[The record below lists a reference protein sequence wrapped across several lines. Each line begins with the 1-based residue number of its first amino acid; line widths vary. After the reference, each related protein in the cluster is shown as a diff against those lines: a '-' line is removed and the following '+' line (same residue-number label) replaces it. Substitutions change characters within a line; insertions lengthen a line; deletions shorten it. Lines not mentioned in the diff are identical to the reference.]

1 MDAFDLAVRAKF
13 ANVVRGRED
22 MHAYQADEAVPF
34 LKANP
39 FSGLFIDMGLG
50 KTISSLTVIAD
61 LVQELVE
68 DGQILVVGPLKVA
81 CDTWPTEIGLWE
93 HTAHLNW
100 TLLREVEDDPRIRAA
115 QARDR
120 QEADAKKAWRKKLE
134 QQGLIKEKILAIM
147 GPSHEARVR
156 LDIRGELALSK
167 ATVHI
172 INREQLEWLVNF
184 HGRNWPYRTVFIDES
199 SSFKDH
205 NSNRFKALAK
215 VRRTHGL
222 ITRLHIL
229 TATPAAETY
238 EHLFAQIYLL
248 DLGERFGKHITRFR
262 ETYFTYNKYSM
273 KWKLRPGAEEEI
285 LKLIADITLVMKAK
299 DYLDIEDPT
308 IITRPVRLDPAQY
321 ALIDAMQRDFLVKL
335 PDGTEVEAETA
346 AVLSAKLLQMAS
358 GVLYETAREE
368 DWDTG
373 DMRKVTRVHQIH
385 SHKIET
391 LKEVFEEVTLQGDTL
406 LVAYHFKSSLAR
418 LQRAFP
424 KAVTMDR
431 EGKCVKA
438 WNAGSIP
445 MLLIHPQSG
454 GHGLN
459 LQHGGHHLVFFD
471 IPWSLEL
478 YLQLIGRL
486 ARQGQRH
493 PVIVMLLVA
502 VGTLDEAVVTSL
514 AAKDD
519 AQAKL
524 FTLLKRLIRA
534 HRKRLQHSP
543 EEAL

>member
-13 ANVVRGRED
+13 ANVVRTRED
-22 MHAYQADEAVPF
+22 MHGYQADEAVPF

-61 LVQELVE
+61 LIQELVE

-81 CDTWPTEIGLWE
+81 CDTWPTEIGLWA

-100 TLLREVEDDPRIRAA
+100 TLLREDEDDPRIRHARR
-115 QARDR
+115 RDR
-120 QEADAKKAWRKKLE
+120 EEAEAKKAWRRRLEAEGKDKKKVDS
-134 QQGLIKEKILAIM
+134 II
-147 GPSHEARVR
+147 GPSHEARAR
-156 LDIRGELALSK
+156 EEIRGELAMSK

-184 HGRNWPYRTVFIDES
+184 HGRKWPYRTVFIDES

-215 VRRTHGL
+215 VRRTPGL
-222 ITRLHIL
+222 IARLHIL

-248 DLGERFGKHITRFR
+248 DLGERFGKGITRFR
-262 ETYFTYNKYSM
+262 ETYFTYNRWSM

-299 DYLDIEDPT
+299 DYLNIEDPT
-308 IITRPVRLDPAQY
+308 IVTRPVKLDQADY
-321 ALIDAMQRDFLVKL
+321 ALIEKMQRDFLVTL

-346 AVLSAKLLQMAS
+346 AALSAKLLQMAS
-358 GVLYETAREE
+358 GVLYETARLK

-373 DMRKVTRVHQIH
+373 DMTKVTRVHDIH
-385 SHKIET
+385 DHKIVA
-391 LKEVFEEVTLQGDTL
+391 LKEVVEEVTLQGDTL

-418 LQRAFP
+418 LKKAFP
-424 KAVTMDR
+424 KAVVMDR

-486 ARQGQRH
+486 ARQGQKH

-502 VGTLDEAVVTSL
+502 LGTLDEAVVASL
-514 AAKDD
+514 QEKDD
-519 AQAKL
+519 AQTKL
-524 FTLLKRLIRA
+524 FRLLKRLIRA
-534 HRKRLQHSP
+534 HRKRKQLV
-543 EEAL
+543 EDTL